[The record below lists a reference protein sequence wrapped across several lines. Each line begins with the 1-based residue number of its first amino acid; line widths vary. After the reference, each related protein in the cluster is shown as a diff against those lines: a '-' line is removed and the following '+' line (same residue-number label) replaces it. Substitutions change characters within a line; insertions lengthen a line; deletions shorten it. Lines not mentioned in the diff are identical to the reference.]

1 MVRSLIHS
9 LVYFGDGGLFLYFI
23 LASFLHV
30 FHVLLFSLSPTP
42 IVSVSLSPRPP
53 LFFPLFHFLDS
64 SLPAFPSCFLCVCLC
79 GDRREGDGVGC
90 ECWEKGGRLVSNSVM
105 RCLAMPAS
113 ALLPRINGSL
123 TCHVPRGPTGRRRA
137 GLMRPRRRD
146 TCRGRDGRVCYAET
160 SGA

>member
-1 MVRSLIHS
+1 MVVHSYTLSLLPCMFSCPPFFPFSHS
-9 LVYFGDGGLFLYFI
+9 NRLCFPL
-23 LASFLHV
+23 
-30 FHVLLFSLSPTP
+30 
-42 IVSVSLSPRPP
+42 PRPP
-53 LFFPLFHFLDS
+53 LFFPLFHFLDF
-64 SLPAFPSCFLCVCLC
+64 SLPGFPSCFLCVCLC
-79 GDRREGDGVGC
+79 GDRREGDGAGC

-137 GLMRPRRRD
+137 GLMRPRHRD

>member
-1 MVRSLIHS
+1 MVVYSYTLSLLPS
-9 LVYFGDGGLFLYFI
+9 CMYFMSFF
-23 LASFLHV
+23 SFLQ
-30 FHVLLFSLSPTP
+30 LQSSLFPSP
-42 IVSVSLSPRPP
+42 PRPP
-53 LFFPLFHFLDS
+53 LFFPLFHFLDF
-64 SLPAFPSCFLCVCLC
+64 SLPGFPSCFLCVCLC
-79 GDRREGDGVGC
+79 GDRREGDGAGC

-137 GLMRPRRRD
+137 GLMRPRHRD